1 MQILPINDYQNS
13 KNTNFKN
20 MEITEAANSI
30 VKKLKKTDFNFIKET
45 KERLSTLNHWD
56 LIIDKSKNWQEVFN
70 IKFVNKYNK
79 SLVYEQE
86 IIPIRKEGNKVR
98 ISSTDEKAEDLIF
111 PNEERAQALVDLYNK
126 QLKMYEKNYISHPLQ
141 ISPILRIK
149 NAADEIEFLDEAY
162 EYMAKITPDLY
173 SKTTDT
179 EAEIIKNT
187 KEKPLLL
194 RIMEKLIYIDD

>member
-20 MEITEAANSI
+20 MEITEAANRI
-30 VKKLKKTDFNFIKET
+30 IKKLKKTDFNFIKET

-126 QLKMYEKNYISHPLQ
+126 QLKIYEKNYISHPLQ
-141 ISPILRIK
+141 IPPILRIK

-173 SKTTDT
+173 NKATDT

>member
-30 VKKLKKTDFNFIKET
+30 IKKLKKTDFNFIEET

-126 QLKMYEKNYISHPLQ
+126 QLKIYEKNYISHPLQ
-141 ISPILRIK
+141 IPPILRIK

-173 SKTTDT
+173 NKATDT

-187 KEKPLLL
+187 KKKPLLL